1 MEEDFFNISGITDQE
16 EMANFDDIPL
26 LVDDKK
32 SENGSLQHSI
42 GDLDD
47 DAILAADFEN
57 MKIEEQP
64 NYE

>member
-1 MEEDFFNISGITDQE
+1 
-16 EMANFDDIPL
+16 MANFDDIPL
-26 LVDDKK
+26 LENENKSDD
-32 SENGSLQHSI
+32 EDNHQSL

-64 NYE
+64 HQEEIQ